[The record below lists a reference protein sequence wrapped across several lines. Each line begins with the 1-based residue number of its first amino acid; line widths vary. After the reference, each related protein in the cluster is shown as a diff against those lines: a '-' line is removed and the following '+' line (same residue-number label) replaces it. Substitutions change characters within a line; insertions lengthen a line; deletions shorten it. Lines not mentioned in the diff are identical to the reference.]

1 MIVCNFKIRINEWS
15 IETRFGGLELRL
27 EGLQIASKLRRY
39 GNMIWK
45 LGTVQLIRL
54 TTCGMMNHLQSL
66 IDTIIDMYLNGTNL
80 YL

>member
-15 IETRFGGLELRL
+15 IETRFGGLEQRL
-27 EGLQIASKLRRY
+27 EGLQIASKLRKY
-39 GNMIWK
+39 GNMIRK
-45 LGTVQLIRL
+45 LSTAQLIRL

-66 IDTIIDMYLNGTNL
+66 IDTIIDMYLNVTNL